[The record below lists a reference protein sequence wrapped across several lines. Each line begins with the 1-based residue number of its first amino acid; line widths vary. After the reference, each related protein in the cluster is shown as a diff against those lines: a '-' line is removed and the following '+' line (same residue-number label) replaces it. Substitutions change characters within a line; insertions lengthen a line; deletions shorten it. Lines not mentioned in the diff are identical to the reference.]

1 VLLIVIKQQTPGQI
15 PTTSMA
21 A

>member
-1 VLLIVIKQQTPGQI
+1 VLLVIIKQQTPGQI